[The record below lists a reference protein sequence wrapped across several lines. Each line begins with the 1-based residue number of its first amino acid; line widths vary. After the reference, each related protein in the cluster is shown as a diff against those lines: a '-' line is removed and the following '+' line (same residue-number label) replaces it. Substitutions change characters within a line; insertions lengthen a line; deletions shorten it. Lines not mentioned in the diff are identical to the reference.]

1 MTNFLEETIDKITSC
16 DKTIEDVDWVGSDDG
31 KYVIS
36 WNEFA
41 KIANIDYYSGFGLQ
55 YIAMDLVVVFNDG
68 SYLYRGE
75 YDGSEGWSYA
85 ETPRRQ
91 YGAKT
96 FEYVRSEDGYETV
109 EIINGKMSRGDN
121 V

>member
-68 SYLYRGE
+68 SYLYREE

-85 ETPRRQ
+85 KTPRRQ